1 MATRLLVGN
10 LSFDTARD
18 GIVALFSAAGGM
30 LEVSMPQ
37 DRETGQTRGIAY
49 VWMATDADA
58 QGAIDKLNGQKLD
71 GRTLRIS
78 LAPDRARPPFGDL
91 RPG

>member
-1 MATRLLVGN
+1 MATRLLIGN
-10 LSFDTARD
+10 LSFDTARES
-18 GIVALFSAAGGM
+18 IVALFSAAGGM

-37 DRETGQTRGIAY
+37 NRETGQTRGFAY

-58 QGAIDKLNGQKLD
+58 QGAIDRLNGQKLD
-71 GRTLRIS
+71 GRTLKVS
-78 LAPDRARPPFGDL
+78 LAPDRARPTFGDP